1 MKTRTMNKAS
11 GLSRKILLTAVFFLG
26 LAVLEPLP
34 VQAQAQQATQQ
45 PSEAS
50 SQPVPKDVKTRAKL
64 HTELASLYFQ
74 SGNLIVAL
82 EELTLAIAIN
92 PEYAPA
98 YALRGVVLYHI
109 KELPSAESDFQ
120 KALNLNAKDPE
131 INNNYGWYLCQTGKE
146 KESIDYFQKAIRDPL
161 YQTPEIAHLN
171 AGACYIKLGELEQ
184 AEEYLRRTL
193 RFSPGDLQAQY
204 HLAVIAYKRGNFD
217 AARMY
222 LMEVNKNSP
231 EQTPD
236 VLWLLLRVERNLG
249 NKVAEDSLG
258 ARLRRKFPD
267 SPEYQEL
274 MKGNFE

>member
-1 MKTRTMNKAS
+1 MTKRTYKAS
-11 GLSRKILLTAVFFLG
+11 GIGRKALLTSAFFLALTA
-26 LAVLEPLP
+26 LAPLP
-34 VQAQAQQATQQ
+34 SQAQKNTQQ
-45 PSEAS
+45 S
-50 SQPVPKDVKTRAKL
+50 SDAPTQAVPKDITTRAKL

-74 SGNLIVAL
+74 NGNLIVAL

-92 PEYAPA
+92 PDYAPA

-109 KELPSAESDFQ
+109 KEFPSAESDFQ
-120 KALNLNAKDPE
+120 KALKLNARDPE

-146 KESIDYFQKAIRDPL
+146 KESIDYFLKAIRDPL
-161 YQTPEIAHLN
+161 YQTPEIAHLT
-171 AGACYIKLGELEQ
+171 AGACHIKLGELDQ

-204 HLAVIAYKRGNFD
+204 QLAVIGYKRSNFD

-222 LMEVNKNSP
+222 LMEVIKNMP
-231 EQTPD
+231 EPTPE
-236 VLWLLLRVERNLG
+236 VLWLLLRVERKLG
-249 NKVAEDSLG
+249 DKTAEDSLA

>member
-1 MKTRTMNKAS
+1 MTKRTYKAS
-11 GLSRKILLTAVFFLG
+11 GIGRKALLTSAFFLALTA
-26 LAVLEPLP
+26 LAPLP
-34 VQAQAQQATQQ
+34 AQAQKNTQQ
-45 PSEAS
+45 S
-50 SQPVPKDVKTRAKL
+50 SDAPTQAVPKDITTRAKL

-74 SGNLIVAL
+74 NGNLIVAL

-92 PEYAPA
+92 PDYAPA

-109 KELPSAESDFQ
+109 KEFPSAESDFQ

-204 HLAVIAYKRGNFD
+204 HLAVIGYKRSNFD

-222 LMEVNKNSP
+222 LMEVIKNMP
-231 EQTPD
+231 EPTPE
-236 VLWLLLRVERNLG
+236 VLWLLLRVERKLG
-249 NKVAEDSLG
+249 DKTAEDSLA

>member
-1 MKTRTMNKAS
+1 MTKRTYKAS
-11 GLSRKILLTAVFFLG
+11 GIGRKALLTSAFFLALTA
-26 LAVLEPLP
+26 LAPLP
-34 VQAQAQQATQQ
+34 AQAQKNTQQ
-45 PSEAS
+45 S
-50 SQPVPKDVKTRAKL
+50 SDAPTQAVPKDITTRAKL

-74 SGNLIVAL
+74 NGNLIVAL

-92 PEYAPA
+92 PDYAPA

-109 KELPSAESDFQ
+109 KEFPSAESDFQ
-120 KALNLNAKDPE
+120 KALKLNARDPE

-146 KESIDYFQKAIRDPL
+146 KESIDYFLKAIRDPL
-161 YQTPEIAHLN
+161 YQTPEIAHLK
-171 AGACYIKLGELEQ
+171 AGACHIKLGELDQ

-204 HLAVIAYKRGNFD
+204 HLAVIGYKRSNFD

-222 LMEVNKNSP
+222 LMEVIKNMP
-231 EQTPD
+231 EPTPE
-236 VLWLLLRVERNLG
+236 VLWLLLRVERKLG
-249 NKVAEDSLG
+249 DKTAEDSLA